1 MPRAS
6 RLRRAAVDICNRF
19 CATRPCGTACSG
31 HDKPPDALPCA
42 PFPASRRS
50 CAPSSPRS
58 PPRVRR
64 GRQRPFRRKSRG
76 KSAKKSKYAGRAG
89 MARRHPGPV
98 DKGRLLR
105 PPCAKNEG
113 FVIRAADLETGF
125 YTMKSPMRP
134 EETTFH
140 TRVCEIE
147 GRGGHCRPDRRR
159 RLRETPSAWSPF
171 PSRSRQRKTRDRN
184 APAPINPFYMR
195 VIPLGHLRCLISL

>member
-1 MPRAS
+1 MDMKTSKRIAPRTPKYH
-6 RLRRAAVDICNRF
+6 R
-19 CATRPCGTACSG
+19 
-31 HDKPPDALPCA
+31 
-42 PFPASRRS
+42 
-50 CAPSSPRS
+50 
-58 PPRVRR
+58 
-64 GRQRPFRRKSRG
+64 
-76 KSAKKSKYAGRAG
+76 KKSKYARRAG

-105 PPCAKNEG
+105 PTCAKNEG

-159 RLRETPSAWSPF
+159 RLRETPSAWPPF
-171 PSRSRQRKTRDRN
+171 PSR
-184 APAPINPFYMR
+184 
-195 VIPLGHLRCLISL
+195 